1 MNLFFYGGTFDP
13 PHIGHE
19 MIIREMLNHCDK
31 LIVFPSKKSP
41 TKAYSPIAN
50 GMHRMNM
57 LKLLFD
63 NSKIEINDYEIKS
76 KTENFTYLTI
86 LYLREK
92 YKECSLSMI
101 IGKDQLKELPKW
113 KFFNDFINKINIIC
127 FHRLI
132 DNELHLSEFNQY
144 KNIKFINDFNFN
156 ISSTT
161 IRQAIKSENNK
172 EIVNMIDSKIV
183 QYIKA
188 NKLYV

>member
-1 MNLFFYGGTFDP
+1 
-13 PHIGHE
+13 
-19 MIIREMLNHCDK
+19 
-31 LIVFPSKKSP
+31 
-41 TKAYSPIAN
+41 
-50 GMHRMNM
+50 
-57 LKLLFD
+57 
-63 NSKIEINDYEIKS
+63 
-76 KTENFTYLTI
+76 
-86 LYLREK
+86 
-92 YKECSLSMI
+92 MI

-127 FHRLI
+127 FHRSTY
-132 DNELHLSEFNQY
+132 NELHMSEFNQY

-161 IRQAIKSENNK
+161 IRQAIKSENDK